1 MTEIISLILIWIHQI
16 ATVVWIGG
24 IAFVLFVL
32 IPKAK
37 EVLGQ
42 NAGKLIGEASG
53 RFKLFADWSI
63 ILLIVTGVG
72 LSIID
77 KEVVNSDLPESNRV
91 LLLVIKYVFVL
102 LMILIHLFRNQ
113 VLAKKIA
120 KEQNSARKIALQKFS
135 LNLVK
140 VVFVFGLIVLLL
152 SAGAAS

>member
-16 ATVVWIGG
+16 ATAVWIGG

-42 NAGKLIGEASG
+42 DAGKLIGEASG

-77 KEVVNSDLPESNRV
+77 KEIVNSDLPESNRV
-91 LLLVIKYVFVL
+91 LLLVIKHVFVL
-102 LMILIHLFRNQ
+102 MMVLIHLYRNH
-113 VLAKKIA
+113 VLSKKIA
-120 KEQNSARKIALQKFS
+120 NEQNTAYKTKLQKIS

-140 VVFVFGLIVLLL
+140 VVFVFALIVLLL
-152 SAGAAS
+152 SAGATG